1 MSHWKIAAA
10 QYEPPRA
17 TLAEHVA
24 HHLQFVEIAASQ
36 QCELL
41 VFPSLSLT
49 GCNDTAQAL
58 PVPPDE
64 SLLQPLAYA
73 ASAYRMTI
81 IAGLPV
87 EHNGQLVRGIAIFAP
102 G

>member
-49 GCNDTAQAL
+49 DATIRRRHSLSRPMSPYYSRLLMRHPRTA
-58 PVPPDE
+58 
-64 SLLQPLAYA
+64 
-73 ASAYRMTI
+73 
-81 IAGLPV
+81 
-87 EHNGQLVRGIAIFAP
+87 
-102 G
+102 